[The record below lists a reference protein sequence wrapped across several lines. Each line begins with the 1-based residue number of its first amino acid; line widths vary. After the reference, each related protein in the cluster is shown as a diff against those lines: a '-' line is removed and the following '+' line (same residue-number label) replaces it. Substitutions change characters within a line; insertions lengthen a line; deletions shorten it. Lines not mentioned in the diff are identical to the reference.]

1 MIKHAHASQ
10 VWVDLSTDDDQVT
23 LTIQDNGTGFSRE
36 QPGSNGIGLAG
47 LRERITIAGGAL
59 TISSTPKR
67 GTILSAQF
75 PWPSDVLAGE
85 VIMIRVLIAEDHL
98 MVRAGIRAL
107 LEKAGDI
114 HVMGEASNGQEA
126 IEMTEALKPDVLIMD
141 IMMPR
146 MNGIQ
151 AAENIR
157 EMRLPTYILLLSMYS
172 DEGFVHQALQCGVKG
187 YVLKSSV
194 SDELLW
200 AVRAVASGKTYL
212 SNPISE
218 IVVESSIHPHTTLQ
232 DGDPLSALSP
242 REKEIL
248 QLIAEEHTSAEI
260 GKMLFISEKTVEK
273 HRTKLMEK
281 LNVRNLAG
289 LVRLAVKYHLV
300 DK

>member
-1 MIKHAHASQ
+1 
-10 VWVDLSTDDDQVT
+10 
-23 LTIQDNGTGFSRE
+23 
-36 QPGSNGIGLAG
+36 
-47 LRERITIAGGAL
+47 
-59 TISSTPKR
+59 
-67 GTILSAQF
+67 
-75 PWPSDVLAGE
+75 
-85 VIMIRVLIAEDHL
+85 MIRVLIAEDHL

-114 HVMGEASNGQEA
+114 HVLGEASNGQEA
-126 IEMTEALKPDVLIMD
+126 IEMTGALKPDVLIMD

-157 EMRLPTYILLLSMYS
+157 EMRLPTHILLLSMYS

-200 AVRAVASGKTYL
+200 AVRTVASGKTYL
-212 SNPISE
+212 SGPISE
-218 IVVESSIHPHTTLQ
+218 IVVESTVNPRLPLQ
-232 DGDPLSALSP
+232 EGDPLSNLSP
-242 REKEIL
+242 REKEVL
-248 QLIAEEHTSAEI
+248 QLIAEEYTSAEI

-300 DK
+300 DRDA

>member
-1 MIKHAHASQ
+1 MIH
-10 VWVDLSTDDDQVT
+10 
-23 LTIQDNGTGFSRE
+23 
-36 QPGSNGIGLAG
+36 
-47 LRERITIAGGAL
+47 
-59 TISSTPKR
+59 
-67 GTILSAQF
+67 
-75 PWPSDVLAGE
+75 
-85 VIMIRVLIAEDHL
+85 VLIAEDHL

-126 IEMTEALKPDVLIMD
+126 IEMTETLKPDVLIMD

-157 EMRLPTYILLLSMYS
+157 EMKLPTYILLLSMYS
-172 DEGFVHQALQCGVKG
+172 DEGFVHQALQHGVKG

-194 SDELLW
+194 SDELLQ
-200 AVRAVASGKTYL
+200 AVRSVAGGKTFF
-212 SNPISE
+212 SSPISE
-218 IVVESSIHPHTTLQ
+218 IVAESSANPRSTLP
-232 DGDPLSALSP
+232 DNDPLSNLSP

-248 QLIAEEHTSAEI
+248 QLIAEEYTSAEI
-260 GKMLFISEKTVEK
+260 GKMLFIAEKTVEK

-300 DK
+300 DKDT

>member
-1 MIKHAHASQ
+1 
-10 VWVDLSTDDDQVT
+10 
-23 LTIQDNGTGFSRE
+23 
-36 QPGSNGIGLAG
+36 
-47 LRERITIAGGAL
+47 
-59 TISSTPKR
+59 
-67 GTILSAQF
+67 
-75 PWPSDVLAGE
+75 
-85 VIMIRVLIAEDHL
+85 MIRVLIAEDHL

-151 AAENIR
+151 AAENLR
-157 EMRLPTYILLLSMYS
+157 DMKLPTRILLLSMYS
-172 DEGFVHQALQCGVKG
+172 DEGFVHQALQHGVKG

-212 SNPISE
+212 SSPVSE
-218 IVVESSIHPHTTLQ
+218 IVVENAIHPHSAQQ
-232 DGDPLSALSP
+232 DSDPLSNLSP

-248 QLIAEEHTSAEI
+248 QLIAEEYTSAEI

-300 DK
+300 DRDA

>member
-1 MIKHAHASQ
+1 
-10 VWVDLSTDDDQVT
+10 
-23 LTIQDNGTGFSRE
+23 
-36 QPGSNGIGLAG
+36 
-47 LRERITIAGGAL
+47 
-59 TISSTPKR
+59 
-67 GTILSAQF
+67 
-75 PWPSDVLAGE
+75 
-85 VIMIRVLIAEDHL
+85 MIRVLIAEDHL

-126 IEMTEALKPDVLIMD
+126 IEMTEGLRPDVLIMD

-151 AAENIR
+151 AAENLR
-157 EMRLPTYILLLSMYS
+157 ELKLPTYILLLSMYS

-200 AVRAVASGKTYL
+200 AVRAVAAGKIYL
-212 SNPISE
+212 SSPISE
-218 IVVESSIHPHTTLQ
+218 IVVENAINPRSTLQ
-232 DGDPLSALSP
+232 DGDPLSNLSP

-248 QLIAEEHTSAEI
+248 QLIAEEHTSVEI
-260 GKMLFISEKTVEK
+260 GKMLYISEKTVEK
-273 HRTKLMEK
+273 HRKQLMAKLS
-281 LNVRNLAG
+281 VRNLAG

-300 DK
+300 DKDA

>member
-1 MIKHAHASQ
+1 MIH
-10 VWVDLSTDDDQVT
+10 
-23 LTIQDNGTGFSRE
+23 I
-36 QPGSNGIGLAG
+36 
-47 LRERITIAGGAL
+47 
-59 TISSTPKR
+59 
-67 GTILSAQF
+67 
-75 PWPSDVLAGE
+75 
-85 VIMIRVLIAEDHL
+85 LIAEDHL
-98 MVRAGIRAL
+98 MVRAGLRAL

-114 HVMGEASNGQEA
+114 HVIGEASNGQEA
-126 IEMTEALKPDVLIMD
+126 IEMTEALRPDVLIMD

-157 EMRLPTYILLLSMYS
+157 EMKLPTYILLLSMYS
-172 DEGFVHQALQCGVKG
+172 DEGFVQQALQYGVKG

-194 SDELLW
+194 SDELLQ
-200 AVRAVASGKTYL
+200 AVRTVAAGKAYF
-212 SNPISE
+212 SSPISE
-218 IVVESSIHPHTTLQ
+218 IVQSTANSRSASQE
-232 DGDPLSALSP
+232 GDSFSTLSP

-260 GKMLFISEKTVEK
+260 ANMLFISEKTVEK

-300 DK
+300 DKDA

>member
-1 MIKHAHASQ
+1 
-10 VWVDLSTDDDQVT
+10 
-23 LTIQDNGTGFSRE
+23 
-36 QPGSNGIGLAG
+36 
-47 LRERITIAGGAL
+47 
-59 TISSTPKR
+59 
-67 GTILSAQF
+67 
-75 PWPSDVLAGE
+75 
-85 VIMIRVLIAEDHL
+85 MIRVLIAEDHL

-157 EMRLPTYILLLSMYS
+157 EMKLPTYILLLSMYS
-172 DEGFVHQALQCGVKG
+172 DEGFVRQALQCGVKG

-212 SNPISE
+212 SNPIAE
-218 IVVESSIHPHTTLQ
+218 IVVESATHSHSALQ
-232 DGDPLSALSP
+232 DGDPLSNLSP

-260 GKMLFISEKTVEK
+260 VKMLVISEKTVEK
-273 HRTKLMEK
+273 HRTKLM
-281 LNVRNLAG
+281 
-289 LVRLAVKYHLV
+289 
-300 DK
+300 